1 MTALF
6 VRCLGA
12 ALALFATVSAAA
24 AEHVDVTFLLASDIY
39 KMSEEKGRGGY
50 ARLASVIHRE
60 RAKGGNLIYVH
71 AGDALSPCL
80 FCGLDQGA
88 HLMALTNMVPPDVFV
103 PGNHEFDFGKDI
115 FLKRMA
121 EAHFPLF
128 AANLRS
134 REGSDVK
141 GFRDSELRQ
150 YGSLKIGIIGAT
162 AQDSYEKSSPGD
174 LKITGV
180 VDAVKAEA
188 RTLRASGADLIVA
201 VVHAARPIDNALIDF
216 YVADIILS
224 GDDHDLRIS
233 YDGRVAFAE
242 LGSDAKVVTEVR
254 VGVDIEKK
262 DGERTVS
269 WWPSFRV
276 IDTADVV
283 PDPEVLSRVKAYEK
297 ELSGELDAEIGEVI
311 SPLDTRTAT
320 VRSQET
326 AFGDLVADAIKSA
339 TGADVAITNGGGI
352 RFNRVYVP
360 GHKLTRRNILN
371 ELPFGNTTVMVE
383 ISGAGLLAALE
394 NGVSHLPDP
403 AGRFP
408 QISGMT
414 VEVDLKRPPGNRV
427 VSVKVG
433 NEPLRTERRYKLA
446 TNDFILRGSEGYG
459 MLGAGRVLVRPE
471 DGKLVANDVMVLV
484 RKLGKVDMNGPKRML
499 VH

>member
-1 MTALF
+1 M
-6 VRCLGA
+6 
-12 ALALFATVSAAA
+12 
-24 AEHVDVTFLLASDIY
+24 
-39 KMSEEKGRGGY
+39 
-50 ARLASVIHRE
+50 
-60 RAKGGNLIYVH
+60 
-71 AGDALSPCL
+71 
-80 FCGLDQGA
+80 
-88 HLMALTNMVPPDVFV
+88 
-103 PGNHEFDFGKDI
+103 
-115 FLKRMA
+115 
-121 EAHFPLF
+121 
-128 AANLRS
+128 
-134 REGSDVK
+134 
-141 GFRDSELRQ
+141 
-150 YGSLKIGIIGAT
+150 
-162 AQDSYEKSSPGD
+162 
-174 LKITGV
+174 
-180 VDAVKAEA
+180 
-188 RTLRASGADLIVA
+188 
-201 VVHAARPIDNALIDF
+201 
-216 YVADIILS
+216 
-224 GDDHDLRIS
+224 
-233 YDGRVAFAE
+233 
-242 LGSDAKVVTEVR
+242 GSDAKFVTEVR

-459 MLGAGRVLVRPE
+459 MLAAGRVLVRPE